1 MENGM
6 VSVKWISYQTPN
18 ILIIKNN
25 NNNIKGNTQREK
37 YTNEENKI

>member
-1 MENGM
+1 M

-25 NNNIKGNTQREK
+25 NNIKGNTEREK